1 VTRPQLE
8 VAEVFRRYGPAYRQE
23 HRLPRDQHQVMRAI
37 ERCRTA
43 ALGGHIDKCDHCGH
57 LRISYNSCRNR
68 HCPKCPG
75 MNGVLWLEKR
85 QAELLPVDYFHV
97 VFTLPE
103 AVAELAWQNKR
114 ALYGLLFQA
123 AAQSLQT
130 IAADARHLGAEI
142 GFLAVLHTWGQ
153 NLLHHPHL
161 HCLAPGGGLSPDR
174 KRWVACRPGFFLPVR
189 VLSRLFRRL
198 FLEGLEALFR
208 AGQLHLSGTLQRW
221 ADRRAWARLLAQ
233 LRQVDWVVYAKP
245 PFAGQPAQVLQYL
258 GRYTHRVAIANQRLR
273 TLQDGQVTFQWRDY
287 RHPQHPKRMCLQ
299 AAEFIRRFLLHV
311 LPSRFQRIRY
321 YGLLSPAGRR
331 TKLALCRSL
340 LGALAIPSPPAPAT
354 YQERYEKLTGRSLWE
369 CPVCHR
375 GCMRLQERL
384 PPSSRFQDPV
394 PYDSS

>member
-1 VTRPQLE
+1 MARTRLE
-8 VAEVFRRYGPAYRQE
+8 VAEVFRRYGPAYRRE
-23 HRLPRDQHQVMRAI
+23 HRLPLDQHQVMRAI

-57 LRISYNSCRNR
+57 RRPSYNSCRNR
-68 HCPKCPG
+68 HCPKCQG
-75 MNGVLWLEKR
+75 LNRALWLEKR
-85 QAELLPVDYFHV
+85 QAELLPVNYFHV

-114 ALYGLLFQA
+114 TLYGLLFRA
-123 AAQSLQT
+123 AAQTLQT
-130 IAADARHLGAEI
+130 IAADPKHLGAQI

-161 HCLAPGGGLSPDR
+161 HCLVPGGGLSPDR

-208 AGQLHLSGTLQRW
+208 TGRLHLSGTLERW
-221 ADRRAWARLLAQ
+221 ADRRAWARRLAQ

-245 PFAGQPAQVLQYL
+245 PFAGPAQVLQYL
-258 GRYTHRVAIANQRLR
+258 GRYTHRVAIANHRLR
-273 TLQDGQVTFQWRDY
+273 TLEDGQVSFQWRDY
-287 RHPQHPKRMCLQ
+287 RHPQHLKVMRLKAP
-299 AAEFIRRFLLHV
+299 EFIRRFLLHV
-311 LPSRFQRIRY
+311 LPSGFQRIRY

-331 TKLALCRSL
+331 AKLALCRGL
-340 LGALAIPSPPAPAT
+340 LGAPTVPCPPAPAT

-369 CPVCHR
+369 CPVCHQGR
-375 GCMRLQERL
+375 MRLLERL
-384 PPSSRFQDPV
+384 PPSGRFQDPV